1 MNMRFNRYEDSPLTA
16 SRVLD
21 EICSHP
27 AITGVVVRGADTRRI
42 AALRPAHAQAAHN
55 TRTHASLVARFDGL
69 KTGRAAWLD
78 KARPAVAS
86 ANLNKREQ
94 RGLCR

>member
-27 AITGVVVRGADTRRI
+27 AITGVVVVG
-42 AALRPAHAQAAHN
+42 AALTLGALLRYGPPMRRR
-55 TRTHASLVARFDGL
+55 RTMRERMRRSLRASMD
-69 KTGRAAWLD
+69 
-78 KARPAVAS
+78 
-86 ANLNKREQ
+86 
-94 RGLCR
+94 